1 MTLKERLLETI
12 ATLPDDYVEETLQ
25 FVETLQAPI
34 RKVAGVCGGEARIR
48 DTRIPVWTLVAYCN
62 QGATDSE
69 LLGNYPGLTLKDL
82 SAAWDYYENN
92 QTEIDRLIDEDE

>member
-12 ATLPDDYVEETLQ
+12 ATLPDDYVEELLQ